1 MSTLSALGA
10 VDSVGM
16 NETKTF
22 GKVYTPGWVVDAML
36 KPLLDVPMRDIHICD
51 PACGSGDFL
60 APIVEQICNQAIH
73 SPSSQRSEYI
83 ETLRH
88 LTGYDIDGE
97 AVHSCRERL
106 SQIAEGILNQAF
118 PRDFW
123 GVLHRDAMD
132 AHRSDCGRFDWV
144 IGNPPYVRIQ
154 HLESDRREKIKN
166 GGWSYFYGASDLYI
180 VFFEMGLRLLKIG
193 GSLQFISPSGWIR
206 NDAGKFMRQDI
217 EANHSLVSLCDFRDF
232 QVFPGVTTYTC
243 ITHIHKDVG
252 AGVGNVYQWD
262 GRSFS
267 TNANLVKSKM
277 RWAVVDTPAQSSQ
290 TPNPV
295 KLSDI
300 ADIRVGIQTLADRVF
315 ILENLNRDGE
325 LLSVR
330 GPAGPFVIEEKS
342 ARRILKASVLKNGKD
357 RLNRVVIY
365 PYNSTGKL
373 IEEEEFARQFPL
385 AYQWLV
391 ENKEQLLGRD
401 KGTFCKSKWYGF
413 GREVGIRSAF
423 GRKILTSGMN
433 PKPNFQICGDS
444 KSLFYSGYC
453 IKPRNGI
460 KLSDLQKV
468 LNSIEM
474 DRHIRTFAQPFR
486 GGWYSY
492 AKRYISDFPID
503 TSAL

>member
-1 MSTLSALGA
+1 MSSLSALGA

-22 GKVYTPGWVVDAML
+22 GKVYTPRWVVDTML
-36 KPLLDVPMRDIHICD
+36 KPLIDAPLKNVHVCD

-60 APIVEQICNQAIH
+60 APIVEQICKQALH
-73 SPSSQRSEYI
+73 SPKNHRSEYI

-106 SQIAEGILNQAF
+106 SQIAGGILHKVF
-118 PRDFW
+118 PHDFW
-123 GVLHRDAMD
+123 RVLHKDAMD
-132 AHRSDCGRFDWV
+132 AHKADCGKFDWV

-154 HLESDRREKIKN
+154 HLESDRREKIRN
-166 GGWSYFYGASDLYI
+166 GGWNYFYGSSDLYI
-180 VFFEMGLRLLKIG
+180 VFFEMGIRLLKTG

-206 NDAGKFMRQDI
+206 NDAGKLMRKDL
-217 EANHSLVSLCDFRDF
+217 EANHRINSLCDFRDF

-243 ITHIHKDVG
+243 ITHISKGIDTKIG
-252 AGVGNVYQWD
+252 DVYQWD

-267 TNANLVKSKM
+267 TNANLVKSERM
-277 RWAVVDTPAQSSQ
+277 WAVVNTLDDGNQ
-290 TPNPV
+290 TSDYV

-300 ADIRVGIQTLADRVF
+300 ADIRVGIQTLADKVF
-315 ILENLNRDGE
+315 ILELIDRDGE
-325 LLSVR
+325 LLTVR
-330 GPAGPFVIEEKS
+330 GPAGAFTIEDGS
-342 ARRILKASVLKNGKD
+342 VRRILKASVLRNGKD
-357 RLNRVVIY
+357 RINRVIIY
-365 PYNSTGKL
+365 PYNSAGKL
-373 IEEEEFARQFPL
+373 IMEEEFAEQFPL

-391 ENKEQLLGRD
+391 ANKGQLLGRD
-401 KGTFCKSKWYGF
+401 KGTFCESKWYGF

-453 IKPRNGI
+453 IKPHIEI
-460 KLSDLQKV
+460 KLRDLQKI
-468 LNSIEM
+468 LNSAEM

-503 TSAL
+503 TIAV